1 MKKYDTVEDY
11 LEVLAGY
18 RDPVSGKLSNNW
30 FLGFSPI
37 ISLARYDVDVLTSMS
52 EASSQN
58 KALTEKQGT
67 LLCNILLKYQRQLA
81 AKSIDVTPIETPV
94 WRLPL
99 RKMDYTRSL
108 TLRDDKIAV
117 RFPFDTKLI
126 DEMKGFRSQS
136 QGGSSF
142 DREAKLWMVALTE
155 YNLNWLHTWAT
166 NNKFIIDPEIESMN
180 NLILEAEK
188 VPHPIELRYGETQ
201 LEITNASSS
210 LTEYVNN
217 NYGGFS
223 HDNLLPLLDAT
234 GILGVTVEQ
243 ALQEVVNAQWG
254 YHTMVLASNKEVQI
268 KPLLSDAMDKY
279 EQVLEYAVSVNR
291 LPVVIYEPDMSYKL
305 YNKLV
310 GLYPT
315 EDICEVKGQKRPTIP
330 DTAKFVYTTV
340 PLRNIDRVPML
351 ITSSGMIY
359 GGDKQMMA
367 QRSEKVVFIASE
379 IYNSSGGSGNKPRKI
394 IKL

>member
-30 FLGFSPI
+30 FLGFNPI

-81 AKSIDVTPIETPV
+81 AKSIDVSPIENPV
-94 WRLPL
+94 WRIPL

-108 TLRDDKIAV
+108 SLKDDKIAV

-126 DEMKGFRSQS
+126 DEMKSFRSQS
-136 QGGSSF
+136 QGGSAF
-142 DREAKLWMVALTE
+142 DREAKMWMVALTE
-155 YNLNWLHTWAT
+155 FNLNWLHTWASS
-166 NNKFIIDPEIESMN
+166 NSFIIDPEIEFMN

-188 VPHPIELRYGETQ
+188 VPHPIELRFGETQ
-201 LEITNASSS
+201 LEITNAPAS
-210 LTEYVNN
+210 LIEYVNEHC
-217 NYGGFS
+217 GGFS

-234 GILGVTVEQ
+234 GILGVSVET

-268 KPLLSDAMDKY
+268 KPLADDAMDKY
-279 EQVLEYAVSVNR
+279 AQVLEYAVSVNR
-291 LPVVIYEPDMSYKL
+291 LPVIIYEPDTSYKL
-305 YNKLV
+305 WNKLTT
-310 GLYPT
+310 LYPK
-315 EDICEVKGQKRPTIP
+315 EDIFEVKGQKRPTIP
-330 DTAKFVYTTV
+330 ETAKFVYTTV
-340 PLRNIDRVPML
+340 PLRNLDRVPMMV
-351 ITSSGMIY
+351 TGSGMIY
-359 GGDKQMMA
+359 GGDKQMMT

-379 IYNSSGGSGNKPRKI
+379 VYSTGGSNKSKKI